1 MNVKKEEYFRN
12 TLPTVFKISAI
23 YTIHYFRYGKNF
35 CFPMESHP
43 FWEMVFIDGGRALV
57 KNGDREIIMGQS
69 EVIFHAPDV
78 AHTIL
83 TEDDFSNSVIVSF
96 EASGRLMS
104 FFENR
109 TFTLDESQKKML
121 KDIVTTAKETF
132 DGRLDDPNQ
141 TKMVKKKY
149 TPFGAGQIIKNT
161 LELLLI
167 SIIRANERAENAEIS
182 DNSSVS
188 IHADKIVDNII
199 GILKSRL
206 SGSVTLDEIAEQ
218 LFFSKTYIKS
228 VFKKNTGTT
237 IIKYF
242 NGLKI
247 DEAKRLI
254 STKKYTVTEI
264 TKLLGFSSVHYFSRL
279 FKQLTD
285 MTPSEYA
292 RSIKAENVL
301 I

>member
-96 EASGRLMS
+96 EASGRMMS

>member
-12 TLPTVFKISAI
+12 TLPTLFKISAI

-96 EASGRLMS
+96 EASGRMMS

-182 DNSSVS
+182 ENSSVS